1 MDTEAESQNI
11 AVMSKFSTA
20 TSENYT
26 EGQTSRTTKIVEMT
40 EVTKPNENLELITFC
55 HEMDE
60 YQKAFGESCIN
71 VHRNFSQ
78 SLMLRDILLERL
90 LQKAWLTF
98 AVYI

>member
-1 MDTEAESQNI
+1 MDKEAESQNKAI
-11 AVMSKFSTA
+11 ISEFSTI
-20 TSENYT
+20 TFENHT
-26 EGQTSRTTKIVEMT
+26 EVQTSTTKTNDEMT
-40 EVTKPNENLELITFC
+40 EITKFNENLEFITFC

-78 SLMLRDILLERL
+78 SLMSRDVLLERL